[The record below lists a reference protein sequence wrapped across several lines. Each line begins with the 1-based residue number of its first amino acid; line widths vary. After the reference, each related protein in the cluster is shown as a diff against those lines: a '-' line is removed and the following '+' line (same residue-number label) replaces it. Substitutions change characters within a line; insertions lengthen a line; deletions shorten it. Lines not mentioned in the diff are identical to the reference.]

1 MISLIPR
8 YLALFMTCLLAICVI
23 SACEFG
29 DPYVPD
35 FAGSSTLTGR
45 IVAEPATDVAG
56 AEVFL
61 RGQDSFTNIADADG
75 RFHFQ
80 YITPGDYFLQ
90 VQKRPYLNTGFP
102 VTIHKSMDVDTG
114 DLKGN
119 LKGAIAGTIP
129 GDKLANIHGELELVV
144 YADGVPLILDKG
156 GEGDLA
162 IDVSSTESKLIIH
175 TITRITVF
183 IDNVPYSAIIESG
196 GEFLA
201 EFIPPGIYSDV
212 RVKLN
217 TEGNSLPIA
226 SGSPIVVKSG
236 QTRVLAPL

>member
-8 YLALFMTCLLAICVI
+8 YFALFIACLLAICVI
-23 SACEFG
+23 SACEFD

-35 FAGSSTLTGR
+35 FAGSSTLTGQ
-45 IVAEPATDVAG
+45 IVTEPETDVAG
-56 AEVFL
+56 TEVFL
-61 RGQDSFTNIADADG
+61 RGQDSFIDVADADG

-80 YITPGDYFLQ
+80 YIAPGDYFLQ

-102 VTIHKSMDVDTG
+102 VIIRKSMDVDMG

-129 GDKLANIHGELELVV
+129 RDKLGNIHGELELVV
-144 YADGVPLILDKG
+144 YANGVPLILDKG

-162 IDVSSTESKLIIH
+162 IDLSSTESNIIIH

-183 IDNVPYSAIIESG
+183 IDNVPYSAIIEEG

>member
-1 MISLIPR
+1 MISLIPI
-8 YLALFMTCLLAICVI
+8 YLALFMACLLAICVI
-23 SACEFG
+23 PSCEFD

-45 IVAEPATDVAG
+45 IVAEPATDVTG

-61 RGQDSFTNIADADG
+61 RGQESFTGIADADG

-90 VQKRPYLNTGFP
+90 VQKRPYLKANFP
-102 VTIHKSMDVDTG
+102 VTIRKSMDIDTG
-114 DLKGN
+114 DVRSN

-129 GDKLANIHGELELVV
+129 ADKLANIHGELELVV

-156 GEGDLA
+156 GEGDLS
-162 IDVSSTESKLIIH
+162 IDLSTESNLIIH

-183 IDNVPYSAIIESG
+183 IDDVPYSAIIESG

-212 RVKLN
+212 RVRLN